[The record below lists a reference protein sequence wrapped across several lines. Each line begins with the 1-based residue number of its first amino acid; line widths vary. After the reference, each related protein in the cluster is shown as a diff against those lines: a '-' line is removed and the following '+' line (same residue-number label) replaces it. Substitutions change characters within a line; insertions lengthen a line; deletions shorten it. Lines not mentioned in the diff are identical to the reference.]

1 MFQLKLFTFLDCY
14 AVKGREQRW
23 PTTSMTKCTASR
35 VATSPRPALVN
46 YSQHYLIPA
55 QLPGGTALVQDSV
68 GIHSSGQVMFDEKMI
83 CGEIWDIAASQV
95 VYVEM
100 FFGNN

>member
-23 PTTSMTKCTASR
+23 PTTFMTKCTASR

-46 YSQHYLIPA
+46 YSQHYLTPA
-55 QLPGGTALVQDSV
+55 QFPGGTALVQELA
-68 GIHSSGQVMFDEKMI
+68 GTQSSGHVMLDEKLI
-83 CGEIWDIAASQV
+83 CGDVWDLPASEV
-95 VYVEM
+95 VYM
-100 FFGNN
+100 LQL